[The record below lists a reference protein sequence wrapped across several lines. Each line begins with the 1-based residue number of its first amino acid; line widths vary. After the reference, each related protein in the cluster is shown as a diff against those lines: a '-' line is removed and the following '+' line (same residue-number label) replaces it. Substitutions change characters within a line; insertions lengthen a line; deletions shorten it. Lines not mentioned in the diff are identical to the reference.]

1 MSILTGKY
9 NQDLSIMFDIEEIKK
24 LNNFKNAVNS
34 AFQMNVNI
42 EEISIYYQCNGET
55 EEEALIMNNNDEE
68 FNDILYFNNKDI
80 EIIKFIIKLDECRSS
95 IKIDDK
101 FAAQAVLELVDQ
113 AAAKAEVLAAEL
125 TIKIADA
132 KVHLKKYDITK
143 ECNINDITKDGNIVL
158 SREDENNNEEE
169 AIAEKM
175 QFANEEIDIKKNELT
190 KPTNDILEVAA
201 MSAYEMQL
209 RPATGMKLPAQ
220 YDEEIKLKPADDD
233 TLEVTKNEEVNG
245 HERPIFD
252 DENAVDDLAAKFE
265 LEEVLKKCVDENVLY
280 NDTIGKEIINETII
294 DEIEIDKN
302 GVNNVYDDLNKLN
315 GVKNKSDVFRNED
328 EFNKLINKAYK
339 MLFINIIIILN
350 TYIKGSNKK

>member
-80 EIIKFIIKLDECRSS
+80 EIIKFIIKLDEL
-95 IKIDDK
+95 KIDDK
-101 FAAQAVLELVDQ
+101 VAAQAVLELVDQ

-143 ECNINDITKDGNIVL
+143 ECNINDKEEIDGNIIVL
-158 SREDENNNEEE
+158 SHDDENNEEE

-201 MSAYEMQL
+201 MSADEMKL
-209 RPATGMKLPAQ
+209 SPATGMKVSEEVAAQAAQ
-220 YDEEIKLKPADDD
+220 YDEETKLKPADDD
-233 TLEVTKNEEVNG
+233 TLEVIKKINV
-245 HERPIFD
+245 
-252 DENAVDDLAAKFE
+252 EN
-265 LEEVLKKCVDENVLY
+265 
-280 NDTIGKEIINETII
+280 
-294 DEIEIDKN
+294 EIDMIDN
-302 GVNNVYDDLNKLN
+302 DYNN
-315 GVKNKSDVFRNED
+315 
-328 EFNKLINKAYK
+328 INDK
-339 MLFINIIIILN
+339 I
-350 TYIKGSNKK
+350 